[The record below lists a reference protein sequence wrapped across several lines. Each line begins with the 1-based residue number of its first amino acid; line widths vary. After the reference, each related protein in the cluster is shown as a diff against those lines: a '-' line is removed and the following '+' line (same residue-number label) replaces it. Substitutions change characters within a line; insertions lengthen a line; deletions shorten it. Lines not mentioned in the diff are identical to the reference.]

1 MAKEEVF
8 VIDGMTCATCALTI
22 ENAVKKLDHV
32 DSAVVNLTTEKLTV
46 NYNPDLVS
54 EKEIEKEIEKA
65 VADAGYSASIFDPTM
80 AKSQSKRQ
88 SEATQNMW
96 HKFLL
101 SALFAIPLLYI
112 SMGSMVGL
120 WVPEIISMSAHPLN
134 FALIQLILTLPV
146 MYFGRGFYV
155 NGFRSLFKGHPN
167 MDSLVALATTA
178 AFVYSLYGVYHI
190 ILGHSHHAHMLYFES
205 VAVILTL
212 IILGKYFE
220 TLSKGRTSDA
230 IQKLVKLSAKEATV
244 IRDGVEQAVAIED
257 VRVGDLILVK
267 PGGKIPVDGSVV
279 SGYSAIDESMLTGES
294 IPVEKAT
301 EDKVYGA
308 SINGQGVLTI
318 RAEKVGDETLL
329 AQIIKLVE
337 DAQQT
342 KAPIA
347 KIADKVAGV
356 FVPTVIVIAL
366 VTFIFWYLI
375 MGQTFVF
382 ALQVAIA
389 VLVIACPCALG
400 LATPTAIMVGTGR
413 GAENGILYKR
423 GDTLENAHHLDT
435 IVFDKTGTITQGK
448 PQVVNIFAYQGDKDK
463 LLAQV
468 ASIEK
473 LSEHPL
479 SQAIVEK
486 ASADKLALTEV
497 TNFKSL
503 TGFGLQADIDGQ
515 TVYVGNRKLM
525 EKYQVDLTASQ
536 EAVLAVTQKGQ
547 TPIYISAN
555 AQLLGLIT
563 VADLLKADSKETVAK
578 LQEKGIEV
586 VMLTGD
592 NSKTAQAIAKQA
604 GIKNVISEVLPDQ
617 KSQAIQDLQSQ
628 GKMVA
633 MVGDGIN
640 DAPALAVA
648 DIGIAVG
655 SGTDIAIESAD
666 IILMKAEISDVL
678 KALSISRLTIKIIKE
693 NLFWAFIYNILAI
706 PVAMGVLYLFGGP
719 LLNPMIAG
727 LAMGFSSVS
736 VVLNALRLKYIK
748 LN

>member
-1 MAKEEVF
+1 MEKEEVF
-8 VIDGMTCATCALTI
+8 VIDGMTCAACAVTV
-22 ENAVKKLDHV
+22 ENAVNKIDNV
-32 DSAVVNLTTEKLTV
+32 DSAVVNLTTEKMTV
-46 NYNPDLVS
+46 RYNSDLVS
-54 EKEIEKEIEKA
+54 EEEIEKA
-65 VADAGYSASIFDPTM
+65 VVDAGYGASVFDPAT
-80 AKSQSKRQ
+80 AKSQSERQ

-101 SALFAIPLLYI
+101 SALFSVPLLYL
-112 SMGSMVGL
+112 SMGSMMGL
-120 WVPEIISMSAHPLN
+120 WVPDVVSMDSHPLV
-134 FALIQLILTLPV
+134 FASVQLVLTLPV
-146 MYFGRGFYV
+146 MYFGRRFYV
-155 NGFRSLFKGHPN
+155 NGFRSLIKGHPN
-167 MDSLVALATTA
+167 MDSLVALATSA
-178 AFVYSLYGVYHI
+178 AFIYSLYGVYHI
-190 ILGHSHHAHMLYFES
+190 ILGHAHHAHMLYFES

-212 IILGKYFE
+212 ITLGKYFE

-230 IQKLVKLSAKEATV
+230 IQKLVKLSAKTATV
-244 IRDGVEQAVAIED
+244 IRDGVEESVPIEN
-257 VRVGDLILVK
+257 VVIGDILLVK
-267 PGGKIPVDGSVV
+267 PGEKIPVDGRVV
-279 SGYSAIDESMLTGES
+279 SGHSAIDESMLTGES
-294 IPVEKAT
+294 IPVEKVAD
-301 EDKVYGA
+301 DKVFGA
-308 SINGQGVLTI
+308 SINGQGSLTI
-318 RAEKVGDETLL
+318 QAEKVGDETLL

-347 KIADKVAGV
+347 KIADRVAGV
-356 FVPTVIVIAL
+356 FVPAVITIAL
-366 VTFIFWYLI
+366 ITFAFWFFV
-375 MGQTFVF
+375 MGESFVF

-423 GDTLENAHHLDT
+423 GDVLENAHHIDT
-435 IVFDKTGTITQGK
+435 MVFDKTGTITQGK
-448 PQVVNIFAYQGDKDK
+448 PQVVDVITYHGDEKS
-463 LLAQV
+463 LLSKV

-473 LSEHPL
+473 YSEHPL
-479 SQAIVEK
+479 SQALVEK
-486 ASADKLALTEV
+486 AAAEKLDFSEV
-497 TNFKSL
+497 ENFTSL
-503 TGFGLQADIDGQ
+503 TGRGLQGEVAGQ
-515 TVYVGNRKLM
+515 TFYIGNRRLM
-525 EKYQVDLTASQ
+525 EELQVDLSAS
-536 EAVLAVTQKGQ
+536 EAAVLAATQKGQ

-555 AQLLGLIT
+555 QQLLGVIT
-563 VADLLKADSKETVAK
+563 VADLLKVDSKETVAK
-578 LQEKGIEV
+578 LQNKGIDV
-586 VMLTGD
+586 VLLTGD

-604 GIKNVISEVLPDQ
+604 GIKTVISEVLPDQ
-617 KSQAIQDLQSQ
+617 KSQAIKDLQSQ
-628 GKMVA
+628 GKLVA

-666 IILMKAEISDVL
+666 IILMKPEISDIL
-678 KALSISRLTIKIIKE
+678 KALSISRLTIKVVKE

-748 LN
+748 LK

>member
-1 MAKEEVF
+1 MEKEEVF
-8 VIDGMTCATCALTI
+8 VIDGMTCAACAVTV
-22 ENAVKKLDHV
+22 ENAVNKIDNV
-32 DSAVVNLTTEKLTV
+32 DSAVVNLTTEKMTV
-46 NYNPDLVS
+46 RYNSDLVS
-54 EKEIEKEIEKA
+54 EEEIEKA
-65 VADAGYSASIFDPTM
+65 VVDAGYGASVFDPAT
-80 AKSQSKRQ
+80 AKSQSERQ

-101 SALFAIPLLYI
+101 SALFSVPLLYL
-112 SMGSMVGL
+112 SMGSMMGL
-120 WVPEIISMSAHPLN
+120 WVPDVVSMDSHPLV
-134 FALIQLILTLPV
+134 FASVQLVLTLPV
-146 MYFGRGFYV
+146 MYFGRRFYV
-155 NGFRSLFKGHPN
+155 NGFRSLIKGHPN
-167 MDSLVALATTA
+167 MDSLVALATSA
-178 AFVYSLYGVYHI
+178 AFIYSLYGVYHI
-190 ILGHSHHAHMLYFES
+190 ILGHAHHAHMLYFES

-212 IILGKYFE
+212 ITLGKYFE

-230 IQKLVKLSAKEATV
+230 IQKLVKLSAKTATV
-244 IRDGVEQAVAIED
+244 IRDGVEESVPIEN
-257 VRVGDLILVK
+257 VVIGDILLVK
-267 PGGKIPVDGSVV
+267 PGEKIPVDGRVV
-279 SGYSAIDESMLTGES
+279 SGHSAIDESMLTGES
-294 IPVEKAT
+294 IPVEKVAD
-301 EDKVYGA
+301 DKVFGA
-308 SINGQGVLTI
+308 SINGQGSLTI
-318 RAEKVGDETLL
+318 QAEKVGDETLL

-347 KIADKVAGV
+347 KIADRVAGV
-356 FVPTVIVIAL
+356 FVPAVITIAM
-366 VTFIFWYLI
+366 VTFAFWYFV
-375 MGQTFVF
+375 MGESFVF
-382 ALQVAIA
+382 ALQAAIA

-423 GDTLENAHHLDT
+423 GDVLENAHHIDT
-435 IVFDKTGTITQGK
+435 MVFDKTGTITQGK
-448 PQVVNIFAYQGDKDK
+448 PQVVDVITYHGDEKS
-463 LLAQV
+463 LLSKV

-473 LSEHPL
+473 YSEHPL

-486 ASADKLALTEV
+486 AVAEKLDFSEV
-497 TNFKSL
+497 ENFTSL
-503 TGFGLQADIDGQ
+503 TGRGLQGEVAGQ
-515 TVYVGNRKLM
+515 TFYIGNRRLM
-525 EKYQVDLTASQ
+525 EELQVDLSAS
-536 EAVLAVTQKGQ
+536 EAAVLTATQKGQ

-555 AQLLGLIT
+555 QQLQGVMT
-563 VADLLKADSKETVAK
+563 VADLLKVDSKETVAK
-578 LQEKGIEV
+578 LQNKGIDV
-586 VMLTGD
+586 VLLTGD

-604 GIKNVISEVLPDQ
+604 GIKTVISEVLPDQ
-617 KSQAIQDLQSQ
+617 KSQAIKDLQSQ
-628 GKMVA
+628 GKLVA

-666 IILMKAEISDVL
+666 IILMKPEISDIL
-678 KALSISRLTIKIIKE
+678 KALSISHLTIKVVKE

-748 LN
+748 LK

>member
-1 MAKEEVF
+1 MEKEEVF
-8 VIDGMTCATCALTI
+8 VIDGMTCAACAVTV
-22 ENAVKKLDHV
+22 ENAVNKIDNV
-32 DSAVVNLTTEKLTV
+32 DSAVVNLTTEKMTV
-46 NYNPDLVS
+46 RYNSDLVS
-54 EKEIEKEIEKA
+54 EEEIEKA
-65 VADAGYSASIFDPTM
+65 VVDAGYGASVFDPAT
-80 AKSQSKRQ
+80 AKSQSERQ

-101 SALFAIPLLYI
+101 SALFAVPLLYL
-112 SMGSMVGL
+112 SMGSMMGL
-120 WVPEIISMSAHPLN
+120 WVPDVVSMDSHPLV
-134 FALIQLILTLPV
+134 FASVQLVLTLPV
-146 MYFGRGFYV
+146 MYFGRRFYV
-155 NGFRSLFKGHPN
+155 NGFRSLIKGHPN
-167 MDSLVALATTA
+167 MDSLVALATSA
-178 AFVYSLYGVYHI
+178 AFIYSLYGVYHI
-190 ILGHSHHAHMLYFES
+190 ILGHAHHAHMLYFES

-212 IILGKYFE
+212 ITLGKYFE

-230 IQKLVKLSAKEATV
+230 IQKLVKLSAKTATV
-244 IRDGVEQAVAIED
+244 IRDGVEESVSIEN
-257 VRVGDLILVK
+257 VVIGDILLVK
-267 PGGKIPVDGSVV
+267 PGEKIPVDGRVV
-279 SGYSAIDESMLTGES
+279 SGHSAIDESMLTGES
-294 IPVEKAT
+294 IPVEKVAD
-301 EDKVYGA
+301 DKVFGA
-308 SINGQGVLTI
+308 SINGQGSLTI
-318 RAEKVGDETLL
+318 QAEKVGDETLL

-347 KIADKVAGV
+347 KIADRVAGV
-356 FVPTVIVIAL
+356 FVPAVITIAL
-366 VTFIFWYLI
+366 VTFAFWYFV
-375 MGQTFVF
+375 MGESFVF
-382 ALQVAIA
+382 ALQAAIA

-423 GDTLENAHHLDT
+423 GDVLENAHHIDT
-435 IVFDKTGTITQGK
+435 MVFDKTGTITQGK
-448 PQVVNIFAYQGDKDK
+448 PQVVDVITYHGDEKS
-463 LLAQV
+463 LLSKV

-473 LSEHPL
+473 YSEHPL

-486 ASADKLALTEV
+486 AVAEKLDFSEV
-497 TNFKSL
+497 ENFTSL
-503 TGFGLQADIDGQ
+503 TGRGLQGEVAGQ
-515 TVYVGNRKLM
+515 TFYIGNRRLM
-525 EKYQVDLTASQ
+525 EELQVDLSAS
-536 EAVLAVTQKGQ
+536 EAAVLAATQKGQ

-555 AQLLGLIT
+555 QQLQGVMT
-563 VADLLKADSKETVAK
+563 VADLLKVDSKETVAK
-578 LQEKGIEV
+578 LQNKGIDV
-586 VMLTGD
+586 VLLTGD

-604 GIKNVISEVLPDQ
+604 GIKTVISEVLPDQ
-617 KSQAIQDLQSQ
+617 KSQAIKDLQSQ
-628 GKMVA
+628 GKLVA

-666 IILMKAEISDVL
+666 IILMKPEISDIL
-678 KALSISRLTIKIIKE
+678 KALSISRLTIKVVKE

-748 LN
+748 LK

>member
-54 EKEIEKEIEKA
+54 EKEIEKA

-205 VAVILTL
+205 VAVILAL

-308 SINGQGVLTI
+308 SINGQGALTI

>member
-279 SGYSAIDESMLTGES
+279 SGHSAIDESMLTGES

-308 SINGQGVLTI
+308 SINGQGALTI

-382 ALQVAIA
+382 ALQVTIA

-719 LLNPMIAG
+719 LLNSMIAG

>member
-1 MAKEEVF
+1 MEKEEVF
-8 VIDGMTCATCALTI
+8 VIDGMTCAACAVTV
-22 ENAVKKLDHV
+22 ENAVNKIDHV
-32 DSAVVNLTTEKLTV
+32 DSAVVNLTTEKMTV
-46 NYNPDLVS
+46 HYNPDLVS
-54 EKEIEKEIEKA
+54 EEEIEKA
-65 VADAGYSASIFDPTM
+65 VADAGYGASVFDPAT
-80 AKSQSKRQ
+80 AKSQSERQ

-101 SALFAIPLLYI
+101 SALFAVPLLYL
-112 SMGSMVGL
+112 SMGSMMGM
-120 WVPEIISMSAHPLN
+120 WVPDVVSMDSHPLV
-134 FALIQLILTLPV
+134 FASVQLVLTLPV
-146 MYFGRGFYV
+146 MYFGRRFYV
-155 NGFRSLFKGHPN
+155 NGFRSLIKGHPN
-167 MDSLVALATTA
+167 MDSLVALATSA
-178 AFVYSLYGVYHI
+178 AFIYSLYGVYHI
-190 ILGHSHHAHMLYFES
+190 ILGHAHHAHMLYFES

-212 IILGKYFE
+212 ITLGKYFE

-230 IQKLVKLSAKEATV
+230 IQKLVKLSAKTATV
-244 IRDGVEQAVAIED
+244 IRDGVEESVPIEN
-257 VRVGDLILVK
+257 VVTGDILLVK
-267 PGGKIPVDGSVV
+267 PGEKIPVDGRVV
-279 SGYSAIDESMLTGES
+279 SGHSAIDESMLTGES
-294 IPVEKAT
+294 IPVEKVT
-301 EDKVYGA
+301 DDKVFGA
-308 SINGQGVLTI
+308 SINGQGSLTI
-318 RAEKVGDETLL
+318 QAEKVGDETLL

-347 KIADKVAGV
+347 KIADRVAGV
-356 FVPTVIVIAL
+356 FVPAVITIAL
-366 VTFIFWYLI
+366 ITFAFWYFV
-375 MGQTFVF
+375 MGESFVF

-423 GDTLENAHHLDT
+423 GDVLENAHHIDT
-435 IVFDKTGTITQGK
+435 MVFDKTGTITQGK
-448 PQVVNIFAYQGDKDK
+448 PQVVDVITYHGDEKS
-463 LLAQV
+463 LLSKV

-473 LSEHPL
+473 YSEHPL

-486 ASADKLALTEV
+486 AVAEKLDFSEV
-497 TNFKSL
+497 ENFTSL
-503 TGFGLQADIDGQ
+503 TGRGLQGEVAGQ
-515 TVYVGNRKLM
+515 TFYIGNRRLM
-525 EKYQVDLTASQ
+525 EELQVDLSAS
-536 EAVLAVTQKGQ
+536 EAAVLAATQKGQ

-555 AQLLGLIT
+555 QQLQGVMT
-563 VADLLKADSKETVAK
+563 VADLLKVDSKETVAK
-578 LQEKGIEV
+578 LQNKGIDV
-586 VMLTGD
+586 VLLTGD

-604 GIKNVISEVLPDQ
+604 GIKTVISEVLPDQ
-617 KSQAIQDLQSQ
+617 KSQAIKNLQSQ
-628 GKMVA
+628 GKLVA

-666 IILMKAEISDVL
+666 IILMKPEISDIL
-678 KALSISRLTIKIIKE
+678 KALSISHLTIKVVKE

-748 LN
+748 LK

>member
-8 VIDGMTCATCALTI
+8 VIDGMTCAACALTV

-32 DSAVVNLTTEKLTV
+32 DSAVVNLTTEKMTV
-46 NYNPDLVS
+46 DYNPDLVS
-54 EKEIEKEIEKA
+54 EKEIEKA
-65 VADAGYSASIFDPTM
+65 VADAGYSASVFDPTT
-80 AKSQSKRQ
+80 AKSQSERQ

-146 MYFGRGFYV
+146 MYFGRRFYV

-212 IILGKYFE
+212 ITLGKYFE

-267 PGGKIPVDGSVV
+267 PGEKIPVDGSVV
-279 SGYSAIDESMLTGES
+279 SGHSAIDESMLTGES
-294 IPVEKAT
+294 IPVEKVA

-308 SINGQGVLTI
+308 SINGQGALTI

-448 PQVVNIFAYQGDKDK
+448 PQVVDIFAYQGDKDK

-497 TNFKSL
+497 TQFKSL

-525 EKYQVDLTASQ
+525 EKYQVDLTTSQ
-536 EAVLAVTQKGQ
+536 EAVLAATQKGQ

-563 VADLLKADSKETVAK
+563 VADLLKADSKETVTK
-578 LQEKGIEV
+578 LQEKGIDV

-666 IILMKAEISDVL
+666 IILMKPEISDVL

>member
-1 MAKEEVF
+1 MEKEEVF
-8 VIDGMTCATCALTI
+8 VIDGMTCAACAVTV
-22 ENAVKKLDHV
+22 ENAVNKIDHV
-32 DSAVVNLTTEKLTV
+32 DSAVVNLTTEKMTV
-46 NYNPDLVS
+46 RYNPDLVS
-54 EKEIEKEIEKA
+54 EEEIEKA
-65 VADAGYSASIFDPTM
+65 VADAGYGASVFDPAT
-80 AKSQSKRQ
+80 AKSQSERQ

-101 SALFAIPLLYI
+101 SALFAVPLLYL
-112 SMGSMVGL
+112 SMGSMMGL
-120 WVPEIISMSAHPLN
+120 WVPDVVSMDSHPLV
-134 FALIQLILTLPV
+134 FASVQLVLTLPV
-146 MYFGRGFYV
+146 MYFGRRFYV
-155 NGFRSLFKGHPN
+155 NGFRSLIKGHPN
-167 MDSLVALATTA
+167 MDSLVALATSA
-178 AFVYSLYGVYHI
+178 AFIYSLYGVYHI
-190 ILGHSHHAHMLYFES
+190 ILGHAHHAHMLYFES
-205 VAVILTL
+205 VAVILAL
-212 IILGKYFE
+212 ITLGKYFE

-230 IQKLVKLSAKEATV
+230 IQKLVKLSAKTATV
-244 IRDGVEQAVAIED
+244 IRDGVEESVPIEN
-257 VRVGDLILVK
+257 VVIGDILLVK
-267 PGGKIPVDGSVV
+267 PGEKIPVDGRVV
-279 SGYSAIDESMLTGES
+279 SGHSAIDESMLTGES
-294 IPVEKAT
+294 IPVEKVT
-301 EDKVYGA
+301 DDKVFGA
-308 SINGQGVLTI
+308 SINGQGSLTI
-318 RAEKVGDETLL
+318 QAEKVGDETLL

-347 KIADKVAGV
+347 KIADRVAGV
-356 FVPTVIVIAL
+356 FVPVVITIAL
-366 VTFIFWYLI
+366 ITFAFWYFV
-375 MGQTFVF
+375 MGESFVF

-423 GDTLENAHHLDT
+423 GDVLENAHHIDT
-435 IVFDKTGTITQGK
+435 MVFDKTGTITQGK
-448 PQVVNIFAYQGDKDK
+448 PQVVDVITYRGDEKS
-463 LLAQV
+463 LLSKV

-473 LSEHPL
+473 YSEHPL

-486 ASADKLALTEV
+486 AVAEKLDFSEV
-497 TNFKSL
+497 ENFTSL
-503 TGFGLQADIDGQ
+503 TGRGLQGEVAGQ
-515 TVYVGNRKLM
+515 TFYIGNRRLM
-525 EKYQVDLTASQ
+525 EELQVDLGAS
-536 EAVLAVTQKGQ
+536 EAAVLAATQKGQ

-555 AQLLGLIT
+555 QQLQGVIT
-563 VADLLKADSKETVAK
+563 VADLLKVDSKETVAK
-578 LQEKGIEV
+578 LQNKGIDV
-586 VMLTGD
+586 VLLTGD

-604 GIKNVISEVLPDQ
+604 GIKTVISEVLPDQ
-617 KSQAIQDLQSQ
+617 KSQAIKDLQSQ
-628 GKMVA
+628 GKLVA

-666 IILMKAEISDVL
+666 IILMKPEISDIL
-678 KALSISRLTIKIIKE
+678 KALSISRLTIKVVKE

-748 LN
+748 LK

>member
-1 MAKEEVF
+1 MEKEEVF
-8 VIDGMTCATCALTI
+8 VIDGMTCAACAVTV
-22 ENAVKKLDHV
+22 ENAVNKIDHV
-32 DSAVVNLTTEKLTV
+32 DSAVVNLTTEKMTV
-46 NYNPDLVS
+46 RYNPDLVS
-54 EKEIEKEIEKA
+54 EEEIEKA
-65 VADAGYSASIFDPTM
+65 VVDAGYGASVFDPAT
-80 AKSQSKRQ
+80 AKSQSERQ

-101 SALFAIPLLYI
+101 SALFAVPLLYL
-112 SMGSMVGL
+112 SMGSMMGM
-120 WVPEIISMSAHPLN
+120 WVPDVVSMDSHPLV
-134 FALIQLILTLPV
+134 FASVQLVLTLPV
-146 MYFGRGFYV
+146 MYFGRRFYV
-155 NGFRSLFKGHPN
+155 NGFRSLIKGHPN
-167 MDSLVALATTA
+167 MDSLVALATSA
-178 AFVYSLYGVYHI
+178 AFIYSLYGVYHI
-190 ILGHSHHAHMLYFES
+190 ILGHAHHAHMLYFES

-212 IILGKYFE
+212 ITLGKYFE

-230 IQKLVKLSAKEATV
+230 IQKLVKLSTKTATV
-244 IRDGVEQAVAIED
+244 IRDGVEESVPIEN
-257 VRVGDLILVK
+257 VVIGDILLVK
-267 PGGKIPVDGSVV
+267 PGEKIPVDGRVV
-279 SGYSAIDESMLTGES
+279 SGHSAIDESMLTGES
-294 IPVEKAT
+294 IPVEKVAD
-301 EDKVYGA
+301 DKVFGA
-308 SINGQGVLTI
+308 SINGQGSLTI
-318 RAEKVGDETLL
+318 QAERVGDETLL

-347 KIADKVAGV
+347 KIADRVAGV
-356 FVPTVIVIAL
+356 FVPVVITIAL
-366 VTFIFWYLI
+366 ITFAFWYFV
-375 MGQTFVF
+375 MGESFVF

-423 GDTLENAHHLDT
+423 GDVLENAHHLDT
-435 IVFDKTGTITQGK
+435 MVFDKTGTITQGK
-448 PQVVNIFAYQGDKDK
+448 PQVVDVITYHGDEKS
-463 LLAQV
+463 LLSKV

-473 LSEHPL
+473 YSEHPL

-486 ASADKLALTEV
+486 AVAEKLDFSEV
-497 TNFKSL
+497 ENFTSL
-503 TGFGLQADIDGQ
+503 TGRGLQGEVAGQ
-515 TVYVGNRKLM
+515 TFYIGNRRLM
-525 EKYQVDLTASQ
+525 EELQVDLGAS
-536 EAVLAVTQKGQ
+536 EAAVLAATQKGQ

-555 AQLLGLIT
+555 QQLQGVMT
-563 VADLLKADSKETVAK
+563 VADLLKVDSKETVAK
-578 LQEKGIEV
+578 LQNKGIDV
-586 VMLTGD
+586 VLLTGD

-604 GIKNVISEVLPDQ
+604 GIKTVISEVLPDQ
-617 KSQAIQDLQSQ
+617 KSQAIKDLQSQ
-628 GKMVA
+628 GKLVA

-666 IILMKAEISDVL
+666 IILMKPEISDIL
-678 KALSISRLTIKIIKE
+678 KALSISRLTIKVVKE

-748 LN
+748 LK

>member
-1 MAKEEVF
+1 MSKEEVF
-8 VIDGMTCATCALTI
+8 VIDGMTCAACALTV

-32 DSAVVNLTTEKLTV
+32 DSAVVNLTTEKMTV
-46 NYNPDLVS
+46 DYNPDLIS
-54 EKEIEKEIEKA
+54 EEEIEKA
-65 VADAGYSASIFDPTM
+65 VADAGYGATVFDPTT
-80 AKSQSKRQ
+80 AKSQSERQ

-96 HKFLL
+96 HKFLW
-101 SALFAIPLLYI
+101 SAVFAVPLLYI
-112 SMGSMVGL
+112 SMGSMMGL
-120 WVPEIISMSAHPLN
+120 WVPEIISMSAHPLI
-134 FALIQLILTLPV
+134 FALVQLVLTLPV
-146 MYFGRGFYV
+146 MYFGRRFYV

-167 MDSLVALATTA
+167 MDSLVALATSA
-178 AFVYSLYGVYHI
+178 AFIYSLYGVYHI
-190 ILGHSHHAHMLYFES
+190 LLGHVHHAHMLYFES

-212 IILGKYFE
+212 ITLGKYFE

-230 IQKLVKLSAKEATV
+230 IQKLMKLSAKEATV
-244 IRDGVEQAVAIED
+244 IRDGVEQAVPIDE
-257 VRVGDLILVK
+257 VRIGDLVLVK
-267 PGGKIPVDGSVV
+267 PGEKIPVDGSVV
-279 SGYSAIDESMLTGES
+279 SGHSSIDESMLTGES
-294 IPVEKAT
+294 IPVEKNVD
-301 EDKVYGA
+301 DKVYGA
-308 SINGQGVLTI
+308 SINGQGSLTI

-347 KIADKVAGV
+347 KIADRVAGV
-356 FVPTVIVIAL
+356 FVTTVIAIAL

-448 PQVVNIFAYQGDKDK
+448 PQVVDVIAYVGDKDK

-486 ASADKLALTEV
+486 ASADKLVLTEV
-497 TNFKSL
+497 ANFNSL
-503 TGFGLQADIDGQ
+503 TGLGLQADIDGQ
-515 TVYVGNRKLM
+515 TIYVGNCKLM
-525 EKYQVDLTASQ
+525 EEHQVDLSISQ
-536 EAVLAVTQKGQ
+536 EAVLAATQKGQ

-617 KSQAIQDLQSQ
+617 KSQAIQELQSQ

-640 DAPALAVA
+640 DAPALAAA

-666 IILMKAEISDVL
+666 IILMKPEISDVL
-678 KALSISRLTIKIIKE
+678 KALAISRLTIKVIKE

>member
-1 MAKEEVF
+1 MEKEEVF
-8 VIDGMTCATCALTI
+8 VIDGMTCAACAVTV
-22 ENAVKKLDHV
+22 ENAVNKIDNV
-32 DSAVVNLTTEKLTV
+32 DSAVVNLTTEKMTV
-46 NYNPDLVS
+46 RYNSDLVS
-54 EKEIEKEIEKA
+54 EEEIEKA
-65 VADAGYSASIFDPTM
+65 VVDAGYGASVFDPAT
-80 AKSQSKRQ
+80 AKSQSECQ

-101 SALFAIPLLYI
+101 SALFAVPLLYL
-112 SMGSMVGL
+112 SMGSMMGM
-120 WVPEIISMSAHPLN
+120 WVPDVVSMDVHPLV
-134 FALIQLILTLPV
+134 FAFVQLVLTLPV
-146 MYFGRGFYV
+146 MYFGRRFYV
-155 NGFRSLFKGHPN
+155 NGFRSLIKGHPN
-167 MDSLVALATTA
+167 MDSLVALATSA
-178 AFVYSLYGVYHI
+178 AFIYSLYGVYHI
-190 ILGHSHHAHMLYFES
+190 ILGHAHHAHMLYFES

-212 IILGKYFE
+212 ITLGKYFE

-230 IQKLVKLSAKEATV
+230 IQKLVKLSAKTATV
-244 IRDGVEQAVAIED
+244 IRDGVEESVPIEN
-257 VRVGDLILVK
+257 VVIGDILLVK
-267 PGGKIPVDGSVV
+267 PGEKIPVDGRVV
-279 SGYSAIDESMLTGES
+279 SGHSAIDESMLTGES
-294 IPVEKAT
+294 IPVEKVT
-301 EDKVYGA
+301 DDKVFGA
-308 SINGQGVLTI
+308 SINGQGSLTI
-318 RAEKVGDETLL
+318 QAEKVGDETLL

-347 KIADKVAGV
+347 KIADRVAGV
-356 FVPTVIVIAL
+356 FVPAVITIAL
-366 VTFIFWYLI
+366 MTFAFWYFV
-375 MGQTFVF
+375 MGESFVF

-423 GDTLENAHHLDT
+423 GEVLENAHHIDT
-435 IVFDKTGTITQGK
+435 MVFDKTGTITQGK
-448 PQVVNIFAYQGDKDK
+448 PQVVDVITYRGDEKS
-463 LLAQV
+463 LLSKG

-473 LSEHPL
+473 YSEHPL

-486 ASADKLALTEV
+486 AVAEKLDFSEV
-497 TNFKSL
+497 ENFTSL
-503 TGFGLQADIDGQ
+503 TGRGLQGEVSGQ
-515 TVYVGNRKLM
+515 TFYIGNRRLM
-525 EKYQVDLTASQ
+525 EELQVDLSAS
-536 EAVLAVTQKGQ
+536 EAAVLAATQKGQ

-555 AQLLGLIT
+555 QQLQGVIT
-563 VADLLKADSKETVAK
+563 VADLLKVDSKETVAK
-578 LQEKGIEV
+578 LQNKGIDV
-586 VMLTGD
+586 VLLTGD

-604 GIKNVISEVLPDQ
+604 GIKTVISEVLPDQ
-617 KSQAIQDLQSQ
+617 KSQAIKDLQSQ
-628 GKMVA
+628 GKLVA

-666 IILMKAEISDVL
+666 IILMKPEISDIL
-678 KALSISRLTIKIIKE
+678 KALSISHLTIKVVKE

-748 LN
+748 LK

>member
-1 MAKEEVF
+1 MEKEEVF
-8 VIDGMTCATCALTI
+8 VIDGMTCAACAVTV
-22 ENAVKKLDHV
+22 ENAVNKIDNV
-32 DSAVVNLTTEKLTV
+32 DSAVVNLTTEKMTV
-46 NYNPDLVS
+46 RYNSDLVS
-54 EKEIEKEIEKA
+54 EEEIEKA
-65 VADAGYSASIFDPTM
+65 VVDAGYGASVFDPAT
-80 AKSQSKRQ
+80 AKSQSERQ

-101 SALFAIPLLYI
+101 SALFSVPLLYL
-112 SMGSMVGL
+112 SMGSMMGL
-120 WVPEIISMSAHPLN
+120 WVPDVVSMDSHPLV
-134 FALIQLILTLPV
+134 FASVQLVLTLPV
-146 MYFGRGFYV
+146 MYFGRRFYV
-155 NGFRSLFKGHPN
+155 NGFRSLIKGHPN
-167 MDSLVALATTA
+167 MDSLVALATSA
-178 AFVYSLYGVYHI
+178 AFIYSLYGVYHI
-190 ILGHSHHAHMLYFES
+190 ILGHAHHAHMLYFES

-212 IILGKYFE
+212 ITLGKYFE

-230 IQKLVKLSAKEATV
+230 IQKLVKLSAKTATV
-244 IRDGVEQAVAIED
+244 IRDGVEESVPIEN
-257 VRVGDLILVK
+257 VVIGDILLVK
-267 PGGKIPVDGSVV
+267 PGEKIPVDGRVV
-279 SGYSAIDESMLTGES
+279 SGHSAIDESMLTGES
-294 IPVEKAT
+294 IPVEKVT
-301 EDKVYGA
+301 DDKVFGA
-308 SINGQGVLTI
+308 SINGQGSLTI
-318 RAEKVGDETLL
+318 QAEKVGDETLL

-347 KIADKVAGV
+347 KIADRVAGV
-356 FVPTVIVIAL
+356 FVPVVITIAL
-366 VTFIFWYLI
+366 VTFAFWYFV
-375 MGQTFVF
+375 MGESFVF
-382 ALQVAIA
+382 ALQAAIA

-423 GDTLENAHHLDT
+423 GDVLENAHHIDT
-435 IVFDKTGTITQGK
+435 MVFDKTGTITQGK
-448 PQVVNIFAYQGDKDK
+448 PQVVDVITYHGDEKS
-463 LLAQV
+463 LLSKV

-473 LSEHPL
+473 YSEHPL

-486 ASADKLALTEV
+486 AVVEKLDFSEV
-497 TNFKSL
+497 ENFTSL
-503 TGFGLQADIDGQ
+503 TGRGLQGEVAGQ
-515 TVYVGNRKLM
+515 TFYIGNRRLM
-525 EKYQVDLTASQ
+525 EELQVDLSAS
-536 EAVLAVTQKGQ
+536 EAAVLAATQKGQ

-555 AQLLGLIT
+555 QQLLGVMT
-563 VADLLKADSKETVAK
+563 VADLLKVDSKETVSK
-578 LQEKGIEV
+578 LQNKGIDV
-586 VMLTGD
+586 VLLTGD

-604 GIKNVISEVLPDQ
+604 GIKTVISEVLPDQ
-617 KSQAIQDLQSQ
+617 KSQAIKDLQSQ
-628 GKMVA
+628 GKLVA

-666 IILMKAEISDVL
+666 IILMKPEISDIL
-678 KALSISRLTIKIIKE
+678 KALSISRLTIKVVKE

-748 LN
+748 LK

>member
-1 MAKEEVF
+1 MEKEEVF
-8 VIDGMTCATCALTI
+8 VIDGMTCAACAVTV
-22 ENAVKKLDHV
+22 ENAVNKIDNV
-32 DSAVVNLTTEKLTV
+32 DSAVVNLTTEKMTV
-46 NYNPDLVS
+46 RYNSDLVS
-54 EKEIEKEIEKA
+54 EEEIEKA
-65 VADAGYSASIFDPTM
+65 VADAGYGASVFDPAT
-80 AKSQSKRQ
+80 AKSQSERQ

-101 SALFAIPLLYI
+101 SALFAVPLLYL
-112 SMGSMVGL
+112 SMGSMMGM
-120 WVPEIISMSAHPLN
+120 WVPDVVSMDVHPLV
-134 FALIQLILTLPV
+134 FAFVQLVLTLPV
-146 MYFGRGFYV
+146 MYFGRRFYV
-155 NGFRSLFKGHPN
+155 NGFRSLIKGHPN
-167 MDSLVALATTA
+167 MDSLVALATSA
-178 AFVYSLYGVYHI
+178 AFIYSLYGVYHI
-190 ILGHSHHAHMLYFES
+190 ILGHAHHAHMLYFES
-205 VAVILTL
+205 VAVILAL
-212 IILGKYFE
+212 ITLGKYFE

-230 IQKLVKLSAKEATV
+230 IQKLVKLSAKTATV
-244 IRDGVEQAVAIED
+244 IRDGVEESVPIEN
-257 VRVGDLILVK
+257 VVIGDILLVK
-267 PGGKIPVDGSVV
+267 PGEKIPVDGRVV
-279 SGYSAIDESMLTGES
+279 SGHSAIDESMLTGES
-294 IPVEKAT
+294 IPVEKVAD
-301 EDKVYGA
+301 DKVFGA
-308 SINGQGVLTI
+308 SINGQGSLTI
-318 RAEKVGDETLL
+318 QAEKVGDETLL

-347 KIADKVAGV
+347 KIADRVAGV
-356 FVPTVIVIAL
+356 FVPAVITIAL
-366 VTFIFWYLI
+366 VTFAFWYFV
-375 MGQTFVF
+375 MGESFVF

-423 GDTLENAHHLDT
+423 GDVLENAHHIDT
-435 IVFDKTGTITQGK
+435 MVFDKTGTITQGK
-448 PQVVNIFAYQGDKDK
+448 PQVVDVITYHGDEKS
-463 LLAQV
+463 LLSKV

-473 LSEHPL
+473 YSEHPL

-486 ASADKLALTEV
+486 AVAEKLDFSEV
-497 TNFKSL
+497 ENFTSL
-503 TGFGLQADIDGQ
+503 TGRGLQGEVAGQ
-515 TVYVGNRKLM
+515 TFYIGNRRLM
-525 EKYQVDLTASQ
+525 EELQVDLSAS
-536 EAVLAVTQKGQ
+536 EAAVLAATQKGQ

-555 AQLLGLIT
+555 QQLQGVMT
-563 VADLLKADSKETVAK
+563 VADLLKVDSKETVAK
-578 LQEKGIEV
+578 LQNKGIDV
-586 VMLTGD
+586 VLLTGD

-604 GIKNVISEVLPDQ
+604 GIKTVISEVLPDQ
-617 KSQAIQDLQSQ
+617 KSQAIKNLQSQ
-628 GKMVA
+628 GKLVA

-666 IILMKAEISDVL
+666 IILMKPEISDIL
-678 KALSISRLTIKIIKE
+678 KALSISHLTIKVVKE

-748 LN
+748 LK

>member
-1 MAKEEVF
+1 MVKEEVF

-54 EKEIEKEIEKA
+54 EKEIEKA
-65 VADAGYSASIFDPTM
+65 VADAGYSASVFDPTT
-80 AKSQSKRQ
+80 AKSQSERQ

-279 SGYSAIDESMLTGES
+279 SGHSAIDESMLTGES

-308 SINGQGVLTI
+308 SINGQGALII

-347 KIADKVAGV
+347 RIADKVAGV

-382 ALQVAIA
+382 ALQVAIS

-413 GAENGILYKR
+413 GAENGILYKH

-448 PQVVNIFAYQGDKDK
+448 PQVVDIFAYQGDKDK
-463 LLAQV
+463 LLAKV

-497 TNFKSL
+497 THFKSL

-536 EAVLAVTQKGQ
+536 KAVLAGTQKGQ

-578 LQEKGIEV
+578 LQEKGIDV

-592 NSKTAQAIAKQA
+592 SSKTAQAIAKQA

>member
-8 VIDGMTCATCALTI
+8 VIDGMTCAACALTV

-32 DSAVVNLTTEKLTV
+32 DSAVVNLTTEKMTV
-46 NYNPDLVS
+46 DYNPDLVS
-54 EKEIEKEIEKA
+54 EKEIEKA
-65 VADAGYSASIFDPTM
+65 VADAGYSASVFDPTT
-80 AKSQSKRQ
+80 AKSQSERQ
-88 SEATQNMW
+88 SEAIQNMW

-120 WVPEIISMSAHPLN
+120 WVPEIVSMSAHPLN

-146 MYFGRGFYV
+146 MYFGRRFYV

-212 IILGKYFE
+212 ITLGKYFE

-244 IRDGVEQAVAIED
+244 IRDNVEQAVAIED

-279 SGYSAIDESMLTGES
+279 SGHSAIDESMLTGES

-308 SINGQGVLTI
+308 SINGQGALII

-337 DAQQT
+337 NAQQT

-448 PQVVNIFAYQGDKDK
+448 PQVVDIFAYQGDKDK

-497 TNFKSL
+497 TQFKSL

-536 EAVLAVTQKGQ
+536 EAVLAATQKGQ

-578 LQEKGIEV
+578 LQEKGIDV

-666 IILMKAEISDVL
+666 IILMKPEISDVL

>member
-1 MAKEEVF
+1 MEKEEVF
-8 VIDGMTCATCALTI
+8 VIDGMTCAACAVTV
-22 ENAVKKLDHV
+22 ENAVNKIDNV
-32 DSAVVNLTTEKLTV
+32 DSAVVNLTTEKMTV
-46 NYNPDLVS
+46 RYNSDLVS
-54 EKEIEKEIEKA
+54 EEEIEKA
-65 VADAGYSASIFDPTM
+65 VVDAGYGASVFDPAT
-80 AKSQSKRQ
+80 AKSQSERQ

-101 SALFAIPLLYI
+101 SALFAVPLLYL
-112 SMGSMVGL
+112 SMGSMMGL
-120 WVPEIISMSAHPLN
+120 WVPDVVSMDVHPLV
-134 FALIQLILTLPV
+134 FAFVQLVLTLPV
-146 MYFGRGFYV
+146 MYFGRRFYV
-155 NGFRSLFKGHPN
+155 NGFRSLIKGHPN
-167 MDSLVALATTA
+167 MDSLVALATSA
-178 AFVYSLYGVYHI
+178 AFIYSLYGVYHI
-190 ILGHSHHAHMLYFES
+190 ILGHAHHAHMLYFES

-212 IILGKYFE
+212 ITLGKYFE

-230 IQKLVKLSAKEATV
+230 IQKLVKLSAKTATV
-244 IRDGVEQAVAIED
+244 IRDGVEESVPIEN
-257 VRVGDLILVK
+257 VVIGDILLVK
-267 PGGKIPVDGSVV
+267 PGEKIPVDGRVV

-294 IPVEKAT
+294 IPVEKLAD
-301 EDKVYGA
+301 DKVFGA
-308 SINGQGVLTI
+308 SINGQGSLTI
-318 RAEKVGDETLL
+318 QAEKVGDETLL

-347 KIADKVAGV
+347 KIADRVAGV
-356 FVPTVIVIAL
+356 FVPAVITIAL
-366 VTFIFWYLI
+366 ITFAFWYFV
-375 MGQTFVF
+375 MGESFVF

-423 GDTLENAHHLDT
+423 GDVLENAHHIDT
-435 IVFDKTGTITQGK
+435 MVFDKTGTITQGK
-448 PQVVNIFAYQGDKDK
+448 PQVVDVITYRGDEKS
-463 LLAQV
+463 LLSKV

-473 LSEHPL
+473 YSEHPL

-486 ASADKLALTEV
+486 AVAEKLDFSEV
-497 TNFKSL
+497 ENFTSL
-503 TGFGLQADIDGQ
+503 TGRGLQGEVAGQ
-515 TVYVGNRKLM
+515 TFYIGNRRLM
-525 EKYQVDLTASQ
+525 EELQVDLSAS
-536 EAVLAVTQKGQ
+536 EAAVLAATQKGQ

-555 AQLLGLIT
+555 QQLQGVMTL
-563 VADLLKADSKETVAK
+563 ADLLKVDSKETVAK
-578 LQEKGIEV
+578 LQNKGIDV
-586 VMLTGD
+586 VLLTGD

-604 GIKNVISEVLPDQ
+604 GIKTVISEVLPDQ
-617 KSQAIQDLQSQ
+617 KSQAIKDLQSQ
-628 GKMVA
+628 GKLVA

-666 IILMKAEISDVL
+666 IILMKPEISDIL
-678 KALSISRLTIKIIKE
+678 KALSISRLTIKVVKE

-748 LN
+748 LK

>member
-8 VIDGMTCATCALTI
+8 VIDGMTCATCALTV

-32 DSAVVNLTTEKLTV
+32 DSAVVNLTTEKMTV
-46 NYNPDLVS
+46 DYNPDLVS
-54 EKEIEKEIEKA
+54 EKEIEKA
-65 VADAGYSASIFDPTM
+65 VADAGYSASVFDPTR
-80 AKSQSKRQ
+80 AKSQAERQ

-146 MYFGRGFYV
+146 MYFGRRFYV

-212 IILGKYFE
+212 ITLGKYFE

-267 PGGKIPVDGSVV
+267 PGEKIPVDGSVV
-279 SGYSAIDESMLTGES
+279 SGHSAIDESMLTGES

-318 RAEKVGDETLL
+318 RAEKVGAETLL

-347 KIADKVAGV
+347 KIADKLAGV

-375 MGQTFVF
+375 MGQGFAF

-423 GDTLENAHHLDT
+423 SDTLENAHQLDT

-448 PQVVNIFAYQGDKDK
+448 PQVVDIFAYQGDKDK

-468 ASIEK
+468 ASIEN

-497 TNFKSL
+497 TQFKSL
-503 TGFGLQADIDGQ
+503 TGFGLQADLDGQ

-536 EAVLAVTQKGQ
+536 AAVLAATQKGQ

-555 AQLLGLIT
+555 PQLLGLIT

-578 LQEKGIEV
+578 LQEKGIDV

-592 NSKTAQAIAKQA
+592 NSKTAQAIAQQA

-617 KSQAIQDLQSQ
+617 KAQAIQDLQSH

-666 IILMKAEISDVL
+666 IILMKPEISDVL
-678 KALSISRLTIKIIKE
+678 KALSISRLTLKIIKE

>member
-1 MAKEEVF
+1 MEKEEVF
-8 VIDGMTCATCALTI
+8 VVDGMTCAACAVTV
-22 ENAVKKLDHV
+22 ENAVNKIDNV
-32 DSAVVNLTTEKLTV
+32 DSAVVNLTTEKMTV
-46 NYNPDLVS
+46 RYNSDLVS
-54 EKEIEKEIEKA
+54 EEEIEKA
-65 VADAGYSASIFDPTM
+65 VVDAGYGASVFDPAT
-80 AKSQSKRQ
+80 AKSQSERQ

-101 SALFAIPLLYI
+101 SALFAVPLLYL
-112 SMGSMVGL
+112 SMGSMMGL
-120 WVPEIISMSAHPLN
+120 WVPDVVSMDSHPLV
-134 FALIQLILTLPV
+134 FASVQLVLTLPV
-146 MYFGRGFYV
+146 MYFGRRFYV
-155 NGFRSLFKGHPN
+155 NGFRSLIKGHPN
-167 MDSLVALATTA
+167 MDSLVALATSA
-178 AFVYSLYGVYHI
+178 AFIYSLYGVYHV
-190 ILGHSHHAHMLYFES
+190 ILGHAHHAHMLYFES

-212 IILGKYFE
+212 ITLGKYFE

-230 IQKLVKLSAKEATV
+230 IQKLVKLSAKTATV
-244 IRDGVEQAVAIED
+244 IRDGVEESVPIEN
-257 VRVGDLILVK
+257 VVIGDILLVK
-267 PGGKIPVDGSVV
+267 PGEKIPVDGRVV
-279 SGYSAIDESMLTGES
+279 SGHSAIDESMLTGES
-294 IPVEKAT
+294 IPVEKVT
-301 EDKVYGA
+301 DDKVFGA
-308 SINGQGVLTI
+308 SINGQGSLTI
-318 RAEKVGDETLL
+318 QAEKVGDETLL

-347 KIADKVAGV
+347 KIADRVAGV
-356 FVPTVIVIAL
+356 FVPAVITIAL
-366 VTFIFWYLI
+366 ITFAFWYFV
-375 MGQTFVF
+375 MGESFVF

-423 GDTLENAHHLDT
+423 GDVLENAHHIDT
-435 IVFDKTGTITQGK
+435 MVFDKTGTITQGK
-448 PQVVNIFAYQGDKDK
+448 PQVVDVITYRGDEKS
-463 LLAQV
+463 LLSKV

-473 LSEHPL
+473 YSEHPL

-486 ASADKLALTEV
+486 AVAEKLDFSEV
-497 TNFKSL
+497 ENFTSL
-503 TGFGLQADIDGQ
+503 TGRGLQGEVAGQ
-515 TVYVGNRKLM
+515 TFYIGNRRLM
-525 EKYQVDLTASQ
+525 EELQVDLSAS
-536 EAVLAVTQKGQ
+536 EAAVLAATQKGQ

-555 AQLLGLIT
+555 QQLQGVMT
-563 VADLLKADSKETVAK
+563 VADLLKVDSKETVAK
-578 LQEKGIEV
+578 LQNKGIDV
-586 VMLTGD
+586 VLLTGD

-604 GIKNVISEVLPDQ
+604 GIKTVISEVLPDQ
-617 KSQAIQDLQSQ
+617 KSQAIKDLQSQ
-628 GKMVA
+628 GKLVA

-666 IILMKAEISDVL
+666 IILMKPEISDIL
-678 KALSISRLTIKIIKE
+678 KALSISRLTIKVVKE

-748 LN
+748 LK

>member
-1 MAKEEVF
+1 MEKEEVF
-8 VIDGMTCATCALTI
+8 VIDGMTCAACAVTV
-22 ENAVKKLDHV
+22 ENAVNKIDHV
-32 DSAVVNLTTEKLTV
+32 DSAVVNLTTEKMTV
-46 NYNPDLVS
+46 RYNPDLVS
-54 EKEIEKEIEKA
+54 EEEIEKA
-65 VADAGYSASIFDPTM
+65 VADAGYGASVFDPAT
-80 AKSQSKRQ
+80 AKSQSERQ

-101 SALFAIPLLYI
+101 SALFAVPLLYL
-112 SMGSMVGL
+112 SMGSMMGL
-120 WVPEIISMSAHPLN
+120 WVPDVVSMDSHPLV
-134 FALIQLILTLPV
+134 FALVQLVLTLPV
-146 MYFGRGFYV
+146 MYLGRRFYV
-155 NGFRSLFKGHPN
+155 NGFRSLIKGHPN
-167 MDSLVALATTA
+167 MDSLVALATSA
-178 AFVYSLYGVYHI
+178 AFIYSLYGVYHVV
-190 ILGHSHHAHMLYFES
+190 LGHAHHAHMLYFES

-212 IILGKYFE
+212 ITLGKYFE

-230 IQKLVKLSAKEATV
+230 IQKLVKLSAKTATV
-244 IRDGVEQAVAIED
+244 IRDGEEESVPIEN
-257 VRVGDLILVK
+257 VVIGDILLVK
-267 PGGKIPVDGSVV
+267 PGEKIPVDGRVV
-279 SGYSAIDESMLTGES
+279 SGHSAIDESMLTGES
-294 IPVEKAT
+294 IPVEKVAD
-301 EDKVYGA
+301 DKVFGA
-308 SINGQGVLTI
+308 SINGQGSLTI
-318 RAEKVGDETLL
+318 QAERVGDETLL

-347 KIADKVAGV
+347 KIADRVAGV
-356 FVPTVIVIAL
+356 FVPAVITIAL
-366 VTFIFWYLI
+366 VTFAFWYFV
-375 MGQTFVF
+375 MGESFVF

-423 GDTLENAHHLDT
+423 GDVLENAHHIDT
-435 IVFDKTGTITQGK
+435 MVFDKTGTITQGK
-448 PQVVNIFAYQGDKDK
+448 PQVVDVITYHGDEKS
-463 LLAQV
+463 LLSNV

-473 LSEHPL
+473 YSEHPL

-486 ASADKLALTEV
+486 AVAEKLDFSEV
-497 TNFKSL
+497 ENFTSL
-503 TGFGLQADIDGQ
+503 TGRGLQGEVAGGQ
-515 TVYVGNRKLM
+515 TFYIGNRRLM
-525 EKYQVDLTASQ
+525 EELQVDLSAS
-536 EAVLAVTQKGQ
+536 EAAVLAATQKGQ
-547 TPIYISAN
+547 TPIYISEN
-555 AQLLGLIT
+555 QQLQGVMT
-563 VADLLKADSKETVAK
+563 VADLLKVDSKETVAK
-578 LQEKGIEV
+578 LQNKGVDV
-586 VMLTGD
+586 VLLTGD

-604 GIKNVISEVLPDQ
+604 GIKTVISEVLPDQ
-617 KSQAIQDLQSQ
+617 KSHAIKDLQSQ
-628 GKMVA
+628 GKLVA

-666 IILMKAEISDVL
+666 IILMKPEISDIL
-678 KALSISRLTIKIIKE
+678 KALSISHLTIKVVKE

-748 LN
+748 LK

>member
-8 VIDGMTCATCALTI
+8 VIDGMTCAACALTV

-32 DSAVVNLTTEKLTV
+32 DSAVVNLTTEKMTV
-46 NYNPDLVS
+46 DYNPDLVS
-54 EKEIEKEIEKA
+54 EKEIEKA
-65 VADAGYSASIFDPTM
+65 VADAGYSASVFDPTT
-80 AKSQSKRQ
+80 AKSQSERQ

-146 MYFGRGFYV
+146 MYFGRRFYV

-212 IILGKYFE
+212 ITLGKYFE

-267 PGGKIPVDGSVV
+267 PGEKIPVDGSVV
-279 SGYSAIDESMLTGES
+279 SGHSAIDESMLTGES

-308 SINGQGVLTI
+308 SINGQGALTI

-448 PQVVNIFAYQGDKDK
+448 PQVVDILAYQGDKDK

-497 TNFKSL
+497 TQFKSL

-525 EKYQVDLTASQ
+525 EKNQVDLTASQ
-536 EAVLAVTQKGQ
+536 EAVLAATQKGQ

-578 LQEKGIEV
+578 LQEKGIDV

-666 IILMKAEISDVL
+666 IILMKPEISDVL

>member
-1 MAKEEVF
+1 MEKEEVF
-8 VIDGMTCATCALTI
+8 VVDGMTCAACAVTV
-22 ENAVKKLDHV
+22 ENAVNKIDNV
-32 DSAVVNLTTEKLTV
+32 DSAVVNLTTEKMTV
-46 NYNPDLVS
+46 RYNSDLVS
-54 EKEIEKEIEKA
+54 EEEIEKA
-65 VADAGYSASIFDPTM
+65 VVDAGYGASVFDPAT
-80 AKSQSKRQ
+80 AKSQSERQ

-101 SALFAIPLLYI
+101 SALFAVPLLYL
-112 SMGSMVGL
+112 SMGSMMGL
-120 WVPEIISMSAHPLN
+120 WVPDVVSMDSHPLV
-134 FALIQLILTLPV
+134 FASVQLVLTLPV
-146 MYFGRGFYV
+146 MYFGRRFYV
-155 NGFRSLFKGHPN
+155 NGFRSLIKGHPN
-167 MDSLVALATTA
+167 MDSLVALATSA
-178 AFVYSLYGVYHI
+178 AFIYSLYGVYHV
-190 ILGHSHHAHMLYFES
+190 ILGHAHHAHMLYFES

-212 IILGKYFE
+212 ITLGKYFE

-230 IQKLVKLSAKEATV
+230 IQKLVKLSAKTATV
-244 IRDGVEQAVAIED
+244 IRDGVEESVPIEN
-257 VRVGDLILVK
+257 VVIGDILLVK
-267 PGGKIPVDGSVV
+267 PGEKIPVDGRVV
-279 SGYSAIDESMLTGES
+279 SGHSAIDESMLTGES
-294 IPVEKAT
+294 IPVEKVT
-301 EDKVYGA
+301 DDKVFGA
-308 SINGQGVLTI
+308 SINGQGSLTI
-318 RAEKVGDETLL
+318 QAEKVGDETLL

-347 KIADKVAGV
+347 KIADRVAGV
-356 FVPTVIVIAL
+356 FVPAVITIAL
-366 VTFIFWYLI
+366 ITFAFWYFV
-375 MGQTFVF
+375 MGESFVF

-423 GDTLENAHHLDT
+423 GDVLENAHHIDT
-435 IVFDKTGTITQGK
+435 MVFDKTGTITQGK
-448 PQVVNIFAYQGDKDK
+448 PQVVDVITYHGDEKS
-463 LLAQV
+463 LLSKV

-473 LSEHPL
+473 YSEHPL

-486 ASADKLALTEV
+486 AVAEKLDFSEV
-497 TNFKSL
+497 ENFTSL
-503 TGFGLQADIDGQ
+503 TGRGLQGEVAGQ
-515 TVYVGNRKLM
+515 TFYIGNRRLM
-525 EKYQVDLTASQ
+525 EELQVDLGAS
-536 EAVLAVTQKGQ
+536 EAAVLAATQKGQ

-555 AQLLGLIT
+555 QQLLGVIT
-563 VADLLKADSKETVAK
+563 VADLLKVDSKETVAK
-578 LQEKGIEV
+578 LQNKGIDV
-586 VMLTGD
+586 VLLTGD

-604 GIKNVISEVLPDQ
+604 GIKTVISEVLPDQ
-617 KSQAIQDLQSQ
+617 KSQAIKDLQSQ
-628 GKMVA
+628 GKLVA

-666 IILMKAEISDVL
+666 IILMKPEISDIL
-678 KALSISRLTIKIIKE
+678 QALSISRLTIKVVKE

-748 LN
+748 LK